1 MNQVNQG
8 YNPLAPE
15 IGPTADQ
22 MLQAYRD
29 RAAALR
35 GEQAQENPQSYNP
48 YQPEESK
55 EDTQGQ
61 HVANMQQWLSPVKM
75 DAYDVQSQY
84 TDEKHDNFL
93 TNLEKDP
100 AVKEYGDQFHAY
112 LESLLQAVNAGQID
126 QQTAQD
132 MGQNYL
138 DNVVKPIISKHHNKD
153 SKANSLHR
161 KPEPEIP
168 DIVKKIRGV
177 K

>member
-1 MNQVNQG
+1 MNQLQQG

-29 RAAALR
+29 KAAALR
-35 GEQAQENPQSYNP
+35 GEQAQQNPQSFNP
-48 YQPEESK
+48 YQPEEPQ
-55 EDTQGQ
+55 EDTQGK
-61 HVANMQQWLSPVKM
+61 HIANMEQWLAPVKM
-75 DAYDVQSQY
+75 DAFSASEKY
-84 TDEKHDNFL
+84 TEEKHDNFL
-93 TNLEKDP
+93 QNLESDP
-100 AVKEYGDQFHAY
+100 AVKEYGEQFHAY

-138 DNVVKPIISKHHNKD
+138 ENVVKPIVTKHHKEND
-153 SKANSLHR
+153 SGSFHKKR
-161 KPEPEIP
+161 EPEIP
-168 DIVKKIRGV
+168 DIVKKVRGV

>member
-1 MNQVNQG
+1 MNMNNQ

-35 GEQAQENPQSYNP
+35 GEQAQQNPQSYNP
-48 YQPEESK
+48 YQPEQSQ

-61 HVANMQQWLSPVKM
+61 HTANMEQWLSPVKM
-75 DAYDVQSQY
+75 DSYNVQDHY

-93 TNLEKDP
+93 ANLEDDP
-100 AVKEYGDQFHAY
+100 AVKEYGEQFQAY
-112 LESLLQAVNAGQID
+112 LDSLLAAVQSGQID
-126 QQTAQD
+126 QDTAQA

-138 DNVVKPIISKHHNKD
+138 DNVVKPVITKHHKEND
-153 SKANSLHR
+153 SGSFHKKR
-161 KPEPEIP
+161 EPEIP
-168 DIVKKIRGV
+168 EIVKKVRGG

>member
-35 GEQAQENPQSYNP
+35 GEQAQETPQSFNP

-75 DAYDVQSQY
+75 DAFDAQSHY
-84 TDEKHDNFL
+84 TEEKHDNFL
-93 TNLEKDP
+93 SNLESDP
-100 AVKEYGDQFHAY
+100 AVKEYGEGFHAY
-112 LESLLQAVNAGQID
+112 LEYLQNSNLSDEEKDA
-126 QQTAQD
+126 
-132 MGQNYL
+132 MGRNYIE
-138 DNVVKPIISKHHNKD
+138 NVVKPIISKHHKKGEQGE
-153 SKANSLHR
+153 SFHKKR
-161 KPEPEIP
+161 EPEIP
-168 DIVKKIRGV
+168 DIVKRVRGI

>member
-1 MNQVNQG
+1 MMNQQPQ

-35 GEQAQENPQSYNP
+35 GEQAQQNPQSFNP
-48 YQPEESK
+48 YQPEQDQ
-55 EDTQGQ
+55 EDTQGK
-61 HVANMQQWLSPVKM
+61 HVANMEQWLSPVKM
-75 DAYDVQSQY
+75 DNFNVQDHY
-84 TDEKHDNFL
+84 TEEKHDNFL
-93 TNLEKDP
+93 SNLEKDP
-100 AVKEYGDQFHAY
+100 AVKEYGEQFHAY

-126 QQTAQD
+126 QQQAQE

-138 DNVVKPIISKHHNKD
+138 DNVVKPIIDKHHKGKGGD
-153 SKANSLHR
+153 SFHK

-168 DIVKKIRGV
+168 DIVKRVRGI

>member
-15 IGPTADQ
+15 IGPDGGQ
-22 MLQAYRD
+22 MLQFYRD

-35 GEQAQENPQSYNP
+35 GEQAQETPQSFNP

-75 DAYDVQSQY
+75 DAFDAQSHY
-84 TDEKHDNFL
+84 TEEKHDNFL
-93 TNLEKDP
+93 SNLESDP
-100 AVKEYGDQFHAY
+100 AVKEYGEQFHAY
-112 LESLLQAVNAGQID
+112 LESLMQAVQAGQID
-126 QQTAQD
+126 QQTAND
-132 MGQNYL
+132 MGQNYIE
-138 DNVVKPIISKHHNKD
+138 NVIKPIISKHHKKGEQGESFHKKRD
-153 SKANSLHR
+153 
-161 KPEPEIP
+161 PEIP
-168 DIVKKIRGV
+168 DIVKRVRGI

>member
-1 MNQVNQG
+1 MNQMQQQ
-8 YNPLAPE
+8 YNPLVPE
-15 IGPTADQ
+15 IGPTGDQ
-22 MLQAYRD
+22 MLQSYRD

-35 GEQAQENPQSYNP
+35 GEQQQQMPQSFNP

-75 DAYDVQSQY
+75 DAFNVQEQY
-84 TDEKHDNFL
+84 TEEKHDNFL

-112 LESLLQAVNAGQID
+112 LESLLQAVNAGQLD
-126 QQTAQD
+126 PQSAQD
-132 MGQNYL
+132 MGQNYI
-138 DNVVKPIISKHHNKD
+138 DNVVKPIISKHHKKGEQGE
-153 SKANSLHR
+153 SFHK
-161 KPEPEIP
+161 KQEPEIP
-168 DIVKKIRGV
+168 DIVKKVRGI

>member
-1 MNQVNQG
+1 MMNQQ
-8 YNPLAPE
+8 YNPLDPE

-22 MLQAYRD
+22 MLQSYRD

-35 GEQAQENPQSYNP
+35 GEQQQQNPQSFNP
-48 YQPEESK
+48 YQPENNQ

-61 HVANMQQWLSPVKM
+61 HTANMEQWLSPVKQ
-75 DAYDVQSQY
+75 DAYNVQQDY

-112 LESLLQAVNAGQID
+112 LESLLGAVQSGQID
-126 QQTAQD
+126 QDQAMA

-138 DNVVKPIISKHHNKD
+138 ENVVKPVITKHHAKD

-161 KPEPEIP
+161 KQEPEIP
-168 DIVKKIRGV
+168 DIVKRVRGI

>member
-1 MNQVNQG
+1 MNMNQG

-15 IGPTADQ
+15 IGPDSGQ
-22 MLQAYRD
+22 MLQFYRD

-35 GEQAQENPQSYNP
+35 GEQAQQTPQSFNP
-48 YQPEESK
+48 YQPEQNQ

-61 HVANMQQWLSPVKM
+61 HTANMEQWLSPVKQ
-75 DAYDVQSQY
+75 DAFSPQESY
-84 TDEKHDNFL
+84 TDDKHDNFL

-112 LESLLQAVNAGQID
+112 LESLLSAVQAGQLD
-126 QQTAQD
+126 QQAAIE

-138 DNVVKPIISKHHNKD
+138 DNVVKPIITKHHSKD
-153 SKANSLHR
+153 GKANSLHR
-161 KPEPEIP
+161 KQEPEIP
-168 DIVKKIRGV
+168 EIVKKVRGV